1 MRKQARLTLILSFH
15 TTAAAMET
23 ERVCAAA
30 GIPGRLLP
38 APRQLTADCG
48 IAWAS
53 DPRTARGWRLWLP
66 RGPSN
71 PPPLT
76 SCCSELTPKT

>member
-53 DPRTARGWRLWLP
+53 DPADRPRLEALA
-66 RGPSN
+66 
-71 PPPLT
+71 
-76 SCCSELTPKT
+76 SEGAIEPATFDELLL

>member
-1 MRKQARLTLILSFH
+1 MPHRSRPALVLTFH

-23 ERVCAAA
+23 ERVCAQA

-38 APRQLTADCG
+38 VPRALSADCG

-53 DPRTARGWRLWLP
+53 PPAERPRLEALAAAGQIEP
-66 RGPSN
+66 A
-71 PPPLT
+71 
-76 SCCSELTPKT
+76 ELTELCL

>member
-1 MRKQARLTLILSFH
+1 MRRQPRLTLVLSFH

-23 ERVCAAA
+23 EQVCVAE
-30 GIPGRLLP
+30 GIPGRLFP

-53 DPRTARGWRLWLP
+53 APANRPRLEALAAAGRIEPAGFD
-66 RGPSN
+66 
-71 PPPLT
+71 
-76 SCCSELTPKT
+76 ELAL